1 MFLRNIEQVKGCML
15 VIWDRTTTFM

>member
-1 MFLRNIEQVKGCML
+1 MFLRNIDQVKGCML